1 MTTQP
6 APSTLRPPPDA
17 HLLAAGWTD
26 TTAPPSLS
34 AEYRHGIVRLEYH
47 ATCETWRAKVG
58 GNEWGY
64 PAPTMAAAFARCSVP
79 PPAVDDVRLA
89 LATLTAPRPVVPVQA
104 SLFGGLL

>member
-6 APSTLRPPPDA
+6 APSTLRPPPDV

-34 AEYRHGIVRLEYH
+34 AEYRYGIVRLEYH

-64 PAPTMAAAFARCSVP
+64 PAPTMAAALARCSVP

>member
-104 SLFGGLL
+104 SLFGGLV

>member
-6 APSTLRPPPDA
+6 APSTLRPPPDT

-47 ATCETWRAKVG
+47 ATCESWRAKVG

-64 PAPTMAAAFARCSVP
+64 PAPTMAAALARCSVP
-79 PPAVDDVRLA
+79 LPAVDDVRLA

>member
-1 MTTQP
+1 MTT
-6 APSTLRPPPDA
+6 APTLRPPPDA

-34 AEYRHGIVRLEYH
+34 AEYRHGVVRLEYH
-47 ATCETWRAKVG
+47 ATCESWRAKVG

-89 LATLTAPRPVVPVQA
+89 LATLTAPAPAVVVQA
-104 SLFGGLL
+104 SLFGGLV

>member
-1 MTTQP
+1 MRPP
-6 APSTLRPPPDA
+6 ADDRLIAHGWRDLTPRGTLRA
-17 HLLAAGWTD
+17 VYAFGF
-26 TTAPPSLS
+26 
-34 AEYRHGIVRLEYH
+34 VRLEYH

-64 PAPTMAAAFARCSVP
+64 PAPTMAAALARCSVP

>member
-34 AEYRHGIVRLEYH
+34 AEYRYGIVRLEYH

-89 LATLTAPRPVVPVQA
+89 LATLTAPRPAVPVQA

>member
-47 ATCETWRAKVG
+47 ATCDTWRAKVG

>member
-1 MTTQP
+1 MTTKP

-47 ATCETWRAKVG
+47 ATCESWRAKVG

-64 PAPTMAAAFARCSVP
+64 PAPTMTAAFARCSVP

-104 SLFGGLL
+104 SLFGGMP

>member
-64 PAPTMAAAFARCSVP
+64 PAPTMAAALARCSVP

>member
-1 MTTQP
+1 MTT
-6 APSTLRPPPDA
+6 APTLRPRPAA

-34 AEYRHGIVRLEYH
+34 AEYRHGVVRLEYH
-47 ATCETWRAKVG
+47 ATCESWRAKVG

-64 PAPTMAAAFARCSVP
+64 PAPTPTDALARCPVP

-89 LATLTAPRPVVPVQA
+89 LATLTAPAPAVAVQA